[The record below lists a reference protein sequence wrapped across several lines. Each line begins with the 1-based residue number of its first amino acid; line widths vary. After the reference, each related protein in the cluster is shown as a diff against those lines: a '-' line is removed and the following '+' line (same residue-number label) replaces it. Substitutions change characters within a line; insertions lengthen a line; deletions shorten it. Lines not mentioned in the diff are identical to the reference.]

1 MVAVLV
7 HSADNLEDTYGQL
20 TVKNRPLTWVPQP
33 LIGTGS
39 GIETEAVLLDVV
51 AVALVAYLDEI
62 VLLRV
67 LVVEHVAKF
76 DVHVPVAVC
85 GAVAEL
91 LAALVH

>member
-1 MVAVLV
+1 MF
-7 HSADNLEDTYGQL
+7 
-20 TVKNRPLTWVPQP
+20 PQP

-67 LVVEHVAKF
+67 SIVAHIANF
-76 DVHVPVAVC
+76 DVHVPVSVF
-85 GAVAEL
+85 AE
-91 LAALVH
+91 